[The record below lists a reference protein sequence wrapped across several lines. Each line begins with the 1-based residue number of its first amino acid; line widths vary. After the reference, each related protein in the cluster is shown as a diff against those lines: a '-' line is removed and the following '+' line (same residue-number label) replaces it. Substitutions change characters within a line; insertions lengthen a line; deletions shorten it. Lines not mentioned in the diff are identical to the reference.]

1 MSVQVQFDTAAVA
14 QKIENRL
21 NKVQAM
27 LDMQVLK
34 DSNYF
39 CPMDTGMLKNS
50 GILATVPGSGKVIWN
65 TPYAHK
71 QYYECPN
78 KSHQENPNACM
89 KWFEAAKAKWSKAWE
104 RLINGEYKKAGR

>member
-1 MSVQVQFDTAAVA
+1 MNVQVQFDTAAVA

-21 NKVQAM
+21 NTVQAM
-27 LDMQVLK
+27 LDVQVLK

-65 TPYAHK
+65 TPYAHE
-71 QYYECPN
+71 QYYGRPN
-78 KSHQENPNACM
+78 KSHQKNQNACM
-89 KWFEAAKAKWSKAWE
+89 RWFESAKAKWSKAWE
-104 RLINGEYKKAGR
+104 RLINDGYKKAGM